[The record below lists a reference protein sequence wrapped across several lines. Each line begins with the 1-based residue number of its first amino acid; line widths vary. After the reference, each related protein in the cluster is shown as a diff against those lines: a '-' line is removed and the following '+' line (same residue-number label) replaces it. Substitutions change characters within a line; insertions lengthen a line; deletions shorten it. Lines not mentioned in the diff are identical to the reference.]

1 MVCACGGRHMQNT
14 FVSVDQIITNN
25 LDLLFGGM
33 EIKSAHMFRTT
44 RNADVARNEEEAED
58 LLEMIT
64 DEMREL
70 RFAPFVRLE
79 VDCEM
84 PQDVIQRLSNELG
97 LSNKDDVYTVCGQMA
112 LGDLDSLPVKLG
124 VDSPLIF
131 TPWSPKTHPRLQ
143 GSVDIFDVI
152 RKGDIL
158 VQHPYHSFVT
168 STQHFVEAAS
178 NDPRVLTS
186 L

>member
-1 MVCACGGRHMQNT
+1 MQNT

-112 LGDLDSLPVKLG
+112 LGG
-124 VDSPLIF
+124 
-131 TPWSPKTHPRLQ
+131 
-143 GSVDIFDVI
+143 
-152 RKGDIL
+152 
-158 VQHPYHSFVT
+158 
-168 STQHFVEAAS
+168 
-178 NDPRVLTS
+178 
-186 L
+186 